1 MRVPAS
7 DWMERSALRRR
18 RALRSAAGAL
28 NCNDTSDALGS
39 GAEEAQY
46 LSSLG
51 APTSGSP
58 VGERQSLY
66 CSPSRSVYRSENQL
80 QIGRPWPDQTP
91 SSPTLPPSPTPG
103 RLPAGYG
110 DGRPRRASLRCG
122 SHSSAGPP
130 ARGRAAGGLS
140 PPPLPAAH
148 SPTKGLLPC
157 GSLVASCDSSPLRIT
172 SRG

>member
-51 APTSGSP
+51 APTSREPCWGGSIP
-58 VGERQSLY
+58 L
-66 CSPSRSVYRSENQL
+66 PFPL
-80 QIGRPWPDQTP
+80 QIG
-91 SSPTLPPSPTPG
+91 LPIG
-103 RLPAGYG
+103 VPAT
-110 DGRPRRASLRCG
+110 DR
-122 SHSSAGPP
+122 
-130 ARGRAAGGLS
+130 
-140 PPPLPAAH
+140 
-148 SPTKGLLPC
+148 
-157 GSLVASCDSSPLRIT
+157 
-172 SRG
+172 